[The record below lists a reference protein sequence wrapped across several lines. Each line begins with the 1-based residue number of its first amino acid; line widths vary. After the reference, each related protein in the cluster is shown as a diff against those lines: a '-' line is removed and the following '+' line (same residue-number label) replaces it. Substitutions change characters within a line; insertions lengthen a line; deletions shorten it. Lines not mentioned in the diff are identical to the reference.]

1 MRNQGVCV
9 VFIEGISIM
18 LTLRSVLQSVT
29 VSDRAG
35 TSSDSA
41 SIVIDDRGG
50 MIAFPRHNAK
60 VSIFM
65 GFRGGGVSLVFSG
78 TVDEVRSSGGRGGT
92 NIEVSAKGLDTSGK
106 VKEPQQ
112 RHFDDMTVEDI
123 LKAAGEP
130 AGITDIRVD
139 PDLASIV
146 RDYEHMDDESFVAF
160 GERLAEEIG
169 GTFKIRN
176 DAALMAKKNSGRTP
190 AGVPL
195 PPVLVARGENLH
207 TWDIAPYIGRPRYKQ
222 IRVRFYDREKAK
234 HDEVVVDTDV
244 EGSTAIAVGKFEAP
258 NKQAAEE
265 KANALKAESERG
277 SGVGSIKIEGNA
289 GAQPEATCIIVGSRI
304 GVDGAYVID
313 GVDHN
318 YSRGS
323 GFTTKL
329 GLAYPL

>member
-9 VFIEGISIM
+9 VFIEGISIKLM
-18 LTLRSVLQSVT
+18 LRSVLQSVT

-41 SIVIDDRGG
+41 NIVIDDQGG
-50 MIAFPRHNAK
+50 LIAFPRHNVK
-60 VSIFM
+60 VSIYM
-65 GFRGGGVSLVFSG
+65 GFRGASVSLVFSG

-112 RHFDDMTVEDI
+112 RHFDNMTVEDI

-139 PDLASIV
+139 PDLASID

-176 DAALMAKKNSGRTP
+176 DAAIMAKKNSGRTP

-207 TWDIAPYIGRPRYKQ
+207 TWDIAPYIGRPGYKQ

-244 EGSTAIAVGKFEAP
+244 EGSTAVAVGKFEAP
-258 NKQAAEE
+258 NKQAAED
-265 KANALKAESERG
+265 KATALKAESERG
-277 SGVGSIKIEGNA
+277 AGIGFIQIEGNA
-289 GAQPEATCIIVGSRI
+289 GVQPEANCIIVGSKI

-313 GVDHN
+313 GVDHS

-329 GLAYPL
+329 SVAHRL